1 MASQVPVD
9 RLTLMVGAVPTPT
22 SPQPQY
28 RFQAERAPISRVPRE
43 LDVLGAPPERQVT
56 PLRPIG
62 QLGTRVDLI
71 A

>member
-1 MASQVPVD
+1 
-9 RLTLMVGAVPTPT
+9 MVGAVPVPS

-28 RFQAERAPISRVPRE
+28 RFQAERAPIHRVPRE
-43 LDVLGAPPERQVT
+43 LDLLGAKPEREVA

-71 A
+71 V

>member
-1 MASQVPVD
+1 
-9 RLTLMVGAVPTPT
+9 MVGSAPTPS

-28 RFQAERAPISRVPRE
+28 RFQAERAPIYRVPRE
-43 LDVLGAPPERQVT
+43 LDVLGAPPEKQVT

-71 A
+71 V